1 MDNFKLCLPHW
12 ELKGVEVDLHLSL
25 SNNNNNNHH
34 PPLTMHFS
42 LERSGLNWCVS
53 GLSCSSSTGSW
64 RYSGCF
70 PSVWP
75 FIAA

>member
-1 MDNFKLCLPHW
+1 MDNFQLCPPHW

-25 SNNNNNNHH
+25 SNNNNNNH

-42 LERSGLNWCVS
+42 LERSGLKWCVS
-53 GLSCSSSTGSW
+53 GLSCSRSTGSW
-64 RYSGCF
+64 MHGGRF